1 MLSYF
6 WESSKELLQLEPLH
20 FLNLSLPS
28 PGMCYHHLGV
38 KTEFKRIV
46 NICSLHGKA
55 LHREEGER
63 EDVQIGNCSRII
75 REFYQAGKCLCR
87 QSLCSKGYFLI
98 KNMHLIF
105 QSLPTEETSP
115 TTAQLDRTG
124 WLAGF
129 VVCMIIQRLSKFLLN
144 KGLCETSFEDT
155 ITFLL
160 RVSSPEAKSTK

>member
-1 MLSYF
+1 
-6 WESSKELLQLEPLH
+6 
-20 FLNLSLPS
+20 
-28 PGMCYHHLGV
+28 
-38 KTEFKRIV
+38 
-46 NICSLHGKA
+46 
-55 LHREEGER
+55 
-63 EDVQIGNCSRII
+63 
-75 REFYQAGKCLCR
+75 
-87 QSLCSKGYFLI
+87 
-98 KNMHLIF
+98 MHLIF